1 MNNIKLYNRYGENI
15 YLEEIEENKY
25 VLKGNTDWCR
35 VIFSYNSMNSINAID
50 PSGGP
55 YMAVGNFSI
64 DNDSKVLNNIRESES
79 GKFILEFKY
88 GSIKDEETSDN
99 R

>member
-15 YLEEIEENKY
+15 YLEQIEEYKY

-35 VIFSYNSMNSINAID
+35 VIFSDKDMKDINAID

-55 YMAVGNFSI
+55 YMSIGYFSI
-64 DNDSKVLNNIRESES
+64 ENDTKILNSIKENES
-79 GKFILEFKY
+79 GKFILEFIN
-88 GSIKDEETSDN
+88 GSIKDEKEDSN